1 MRVVLNHYSQVCI
14 LFLLLSVFDI
24 NPSVRR
30 LKAVLVLYQQLKL
43 NNNSIFIRHQKHTAM
58 QHQNNIVEYNFIAS
72 EFEWEIKPG
81 KVITAWGF
89 NNQVPGPVLKAK
101 KGDTLVIRVKNN
113 LPEATMVHWHG
124 IRLPATMDGTGE
136 VQKPILPGESFEY
149 RFVVPDAGTFWY
161 HSHQNE
167 TVQMERGMYGGIVI
181 EDNTDPVVDDEKVL
195 VLDDMKLNSKNKF
208 TQPGAV
214 GRWIERHDGR
224 EGSTN
229 LVNGK
234 ESLTL
239 QMHAGQTER
248 WRIINAASARYFKL
262 SLNGKPFKVL
272 ATDGGLLE
280 YARTE
285 TELLIT
291 PGERFDIAVG
301 PFEEGENF
309 SINSLPYNRVTMLKA
324 KKQQYATV
332 KVLERKTSIST
343 IPEKLTEIIM
353 LAQKDAEVNRKIKL
367 SVDPSFKH
375 IIDFKVNN
383 KMHGMDKP
391 VMVGELQVWEIY
403 NSSLM
408 DHPFHLHG
416 FFFQVLEE
424 NGKAPA
430 YKAWKDTYN
439 LKPRTKIKIAW
450 MPDNRPGM
458 WMYHCH
464 LIEHHAAGMMAN
476 FELIN
481 LLQPI
486 TEKNESFHGC
496 H

>member
-1 MRVVLNHYSQVCI
+1 MNKT
-14 LFLLLSVFDI
+14 
-24 NPSVRR
+24 N
-30 LKAVLVLYQQLKL
+30 K
-43 NNNSIFIRHQKHTAM
+43 
-58 QHQNNIVEYNFIAS
+58 IVEYNLTAGVFN
-72 EFEWEIKPG
+72 WEIKPG
-81 KVITAWGF
+81 KTITAWGF
-89 NNQVPGPVLKAK
+89 NNQVPGPVLRAK
-101 KGDTLVIRVKNN
+101 KGDTLVVKVKNE
-113 LPEATMVHWHG
+113 LAEATMVHWHG

-136 VQKPILPGESFEY
+136 VQQPILPGESFEY
-149 RFVVPDAGTFWY
+149 RFTVPDSGTFWY

-181 EDNTDPVVDDEKVL
+181 EDDNDPVVDNERVF
-195 VLDDMKLNSKNKF
+195 VIDDMQLNGKHEF
-208 TQPGAV
+208 EQHGFI

-224 EGSTN
+224 EGSAN

-239 QMHAGQTER
+239 LMYAGQTER
-248 WRIINAASARYFKL
+248 WRFINAASARYFKL
-262 SLNGKPFKVL
+262 NLDGKPFKII

-291 PGERFDIAVG
+291 PGERFDIVVG
-301 PFEEGENF
+301 PFDEKEVF

-324 KKQQYATV
+324 KKQHYASVYVTE
-332 KVLERKTSIST
+332 KKPSIAVV
-343 IPEKLTEIIM
+343 PEKLTEIKS
-353 LAQKDAEVNRKIKL
+353 LASPKAAASRKIEL
-367 SVDPSFKH
+367 SVDPSLKH
-375 IIDFKVNN
+375 IIDFRVNK

-391 VMVGELQVWEIY
+391 VMVGDLQVWEVS
-403 NSSLM
+403 NTSLM

-424 NGKAPA
+424 NGKAPE

-439 LKPRTKIKIAW
+439 LKPRSVIKIAW

-464 LIEHHAAGMMAN
+464 IIEHHAAGMMAN
-476 FELIN
+476 FEVIDPSAPVKEN
-481 LLQPI
+481 R
-486 TEKNESFHGC
+486 EVFHGC
-496 H
+496 HPK

>member
-1 MRVVLNHYSQVCI
+1 MKREN
-14 LFLLLSVFDI
+14 
-24 NPSVRR
+24 
-30 LKAVLVLYQQLKL
+30 K
-43 NNNSIFIRHQKHTAM
+43 
-58 QHQNNIVEYNFIAS
+58 IVEYNLTAS
-72 EFEWEIKPG
+72 EFNWEIKPG
-81 KVITAWGF
+81 KNITAWGF
-89 NNQVPGPVLKAK
+89 NNKVPGPVLRAK
-101 KGDTLVIRVKNN
+101 KGDTLVVRVQNN
-113 LPEATMVHWHG
+113 LPEPTMVHWHG

-136 VQKPILPGESFEY
+136 VQQPILPGESFEY
-149 RFVVPDAGTFWY
+149 RFTVPDAGTFWY

-167 TVQMERGMYGGIVI
+167 TVQMEKGMYGGIVI
-181 EDNTDPVVDDEKVL
+181 EDDADPVMDNERIL
-195 VLDDMKLNSKNKF
+195 VMDDMKLTSKDEFKEHG
-208 TQPGAV
+208 PI

-234 ESLTL
+234 ESLSL
-239 QMHAGQTER
+239 LMYAGQVER

-262 SLNGKPFKVL
+262 NLDGKPFKVI

-291 PGERFDIAVG
+291 PGERFDIVVG
-301 PFEEGENF
+301 PFEEGEVF

-324 KKQQYATV
+324 KLQKYATV
-332 KVLERKTSIST
+332 HVLETKGSIAAL
-343 IPEKLTEIIM
+343 PEKLSEIKM
-353 LAQKDAEVNRKIKL
+353 LAPKDAEVNRKVNL
-367 SVDPSFKH
+367 SVDLSLKN
-375 IIDFKVNN
+375 IIDFRVN
-383 KMHGMDKP
+383 KKIHGMDEP
-391 VMVGELQVWEIY
+391 VMVGDLQVWEVS

-424 NGKAPA
+424 NGKAPV

-464 LIEHHAAGMMAN
+464 IIEHHAAGMMAN
-476 FELIN
+476 FEVIDPLN
-481 LLQPI
+481 PV
-486 TEKNESFHGC
+486 TEKRESFHGC
-496 H
+496 HQ